1 VGTGPRASGAS
12 ADKHDAPDVD
22 AWAPWHPREVA
33 ARLAGCPVTWYV
45 AGGWAIDL
53 GLGRV
58 TREHSDTEIAIP
70 RTEFGRLRPWLAGFE
85 LYEAVS
91 GALRPLADD
100 AEPGTDGHQV
110 WACDPEVRMW
120 RLDTFLE
127 AGDGRTW
134 VCHRDE
140 RIRRPWASAVRHT
153 DDGIAYLAPEC
164 ALIGKAKHA
173 RDKDEA
179 DLAAVLPT
187 LDTAARAFLADAIE
201 LAHPAHPWVDR
212 VRPA

>member
-1 VGTGPRASGAS
+1 
-12 ADKHDAPDVD
+12 
-22 AWAPWHPREVA
+22 VA

-58 TREHSDTEIAIP
+58 TREHADTEIAIP
-70 RTEFGRLRPWLAGFE
+70 RTEFGLLRPYLAGFE
-85 LYEAVS
+85 LYEAVA
-91 GALRPLADD
+91 GTLRRLADD

-127 AGDGRTW
+127 PGDARTW

-140 RIRRPWASAVRHT
+140 RIRRPRAAAVRRT
-153 DDGIAYLAPEC
+153 DDAIPYLAPEC
-164 ALIGKAKHA
+164 VLIGKAKHA

-187 LDTAARAFLADAIE
+187 LDTRARTWLADG
-201 LAHPAHPWVDR
+201 LALAAPGHGWTDR